1 MAAGTPLNVIKT
13 RDLASEFNRQRKN
26 SGNHPN
32 VRKHQ
37 FKKGD
42 IDKMNKQRD
51 PVTGRLLPGDHRP
64 GYGGRPPEDD
74 GGLDAPVPVKRK
86 PGRPRKV
93 NADSVK
99 AIKEYMVEL
108 LNDEVYRRGLTRR
121 IKGGELPQVELFL
134 LQKAIGKPKEEVEVT
149 ANVPLF
155 ALPKTFLLKEDDV
168 EAESVKVLTA
178 GDEDGGN
185 QVRE

>member
-1 MAAGTPLNVIKT
+1 MTEPKSKA
-13 RDLASEFNRQRKN
+13 RDLAAEFNKPPIGHDEGSKKN
-26 SGNHPN
+26 
-32 VRKHQ
+32 Q

-42 IDKMNKQRD
+42 FDAMGKQRD
-51 PVTGRLLPGDHRP
+51 PVTGQLLPGDHRP
-64 GYGGRPPEDD
+64 GYGGRPIEDD
-74 GGLDAPVPVKRK
+74 GSPPPKKKR
-86 PGRPRKV
+86 GRPRKV

-155 ALPKTFLLKEDDV
+155 ALPTTFLLKEDDV

-178 GDEDGGN
+178 GDEIKED
-185 QVRE
+185 